1 MPKRRLAAVRGGFT
15 LFSSVALAV
24 VAAVAAYAWFGGYN
38 VAADKPHWKI
48 TARLIEAARDRAI
61 TVRARNLAVPDS
73 LDQPQRIATGADLY
87 DDMCT
92 GCHLA
97 PGTENSELRR
107 GLNPQPPDLPSDGID
122 DPQTAFWTIK
132 HGVKL
137 TAMPAWGLSHTDQ
150 QIWDM
155 VAFLRQVRNMPEARY
170 QALVAAGRAHEGSHA
185 HGAHDHE
192 HTHEH

>member
-1 MPKRRLAAVRGGFT
+1 MSRRRRAAVRGSFT
-15 LFSSVALAV
+15 LLSSVALAV
-24 VAAVAAYAWFGGYN
+24 MAAVAAYVWFGGYN

-48 TARLIEAARDRAI
+48 TARLIEAVRERSI

-73 LDQPQRIATGADLY
+73 LNQPLRIEAGADLY
-87 DDMCT
+87 DEMCT
-92 GCHLA
+92 DCHLA
-97 PGTENSELRR
+97 PGKKNSELRR
-107 GLNPQPPDLPSDGID
+107 GLNPQPPDLPTDGID

-155 VAFLRQVRNMPEARY
+155 VAFLRKVQNMPEARY
-170 QALVAAGRAHEGSHA
+170 QALVAAGGAHAGPHA
-185 HGAHDHE
+185 HGAHGQGDE
-192 HTHEH
+192 HGH